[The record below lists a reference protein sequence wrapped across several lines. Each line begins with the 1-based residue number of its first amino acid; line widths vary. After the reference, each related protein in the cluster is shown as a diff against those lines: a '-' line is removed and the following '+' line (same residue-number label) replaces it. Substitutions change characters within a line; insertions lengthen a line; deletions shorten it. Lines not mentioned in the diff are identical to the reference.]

1 MGDGVSCI
9 SLSDWSGKLTPL
21 SKPIRR
27 PTKTNRNL
35 AALVFPRSRQFTCV
49 NVMFPS
55 ALRDIL
61 LFFLIL
67 LVDNSVSCIL

>member
-9 SLSDWSGKLTPL
+9 SLSDWSGKLAPL

-35 AALVFPRSRQFTCV
+35 PALVFPPSRQFTGV